1 MNQRAV
7 VGLEEWG
14 RRGGGGGK
22 KMDEGQSRG
31 NMGGGPEL
39 GPIVAQIGRA
49 WKQRLCL
56 ANTGTPRGSLSCLE
70 TSWHTK
76 KPAQEIPATPEG
88 SPYNPHKLVTA
99 VFLAAVGDTDRY
111 NVSPV
116 LSPSQVHRCRGP
128 KIRVKLAVRGR
139 SSIHSCC

>member
-1 MNQRAV
+1 MKV
-7 VGLEEWG
+7 KVGGTWEEALSWG
-14 RRGGGGGK
+14 PLLLRL
-22 KMDEGQSRG
+22 
-31 NMGGGPEL
+31 GGP
-39 GPIVAQIGRA
+39 GNRP
-49 WKQRLCL
+49 WL

-99 VFLAAVGDTDRY
+99 VFLAAVGNTDRY
-111 NVSPV
+111 NCPRGNVSPV

-128 KIRVKLAVRGR
+128 KIRVKLASKR
-139 SSIHSCC
+139 